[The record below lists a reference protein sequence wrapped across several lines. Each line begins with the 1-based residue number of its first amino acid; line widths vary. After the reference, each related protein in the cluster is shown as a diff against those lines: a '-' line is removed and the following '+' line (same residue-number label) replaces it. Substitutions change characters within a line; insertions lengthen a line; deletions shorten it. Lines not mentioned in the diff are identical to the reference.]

1 MAVQKGQ
8 RIKILSLTLYHIER
22 RMEMDA
28 IGIYVH
34 HVNRSKSE
42 IEKEMYYLVE
52 QNMELERILRE
63 AENAKKK
70 LNKNK
75 ERFMELAITY
85 ANMKGDM

>member
-1 MAVQKGQ
+1 
-8 RIKILSLTLYHIER
+8 
-22 RMEMDA
+22 MDA

-52 QNMELERILRE
+52 ENIELERILRE
-63 AENAKKK
+63 AEKAEKK
-70 LNKNK
+70 LDKNK
-75 ERFMELAITY
+75 ERFMELAVQY